1 MTKKELH
8 KLEVAQ
14 RMEIRRIAKETR
26 DAAKAEKSRLF
37 AEKKQIWAQR
47 KLDKAAKDLEEAN
60 FRKLV
65 CMRQHQKYFSELKH
79 LISVIKENILL
90 GDNNKLI
97 EKSMFKG
104 IRHFSYDLS
113 QNENYS
119 LNKLLGIRKEGKT
132 PEHVNGRTNV
142 GVYCL
147 WLMITG
153 KINTWEEFYNYLL
166 KYACTLHTTPEFNRS
181 IEKFQNHEEAITPE
195 IYIREYEKEFN
206 CKFNEEQKTLF
217 AGRFLSTHY
226 EKITRSTV
234 IDLIREMK

>member
-1 MTKKELH
+1 MKKEIESIL
-8 KLEVAQ
+8 K
-14 RMEIRRIAKETR
+14 
-26 DAAKAEKSRLF
+26 KAVEKSN
-37 AEKKQIWAQR
+37 AEVNNKISDNLKIKPLELVSGNETEKR
-47 KLDKAAKDLEEAN
+47 TGYDKIKSNN
-60 FRKLV
+60 F
-65 CMRQHQKYFSELKH
+65 Y
-79 LISVIKENILL
+79 VIKENILL

-153 KINTWEEFYNYLL
+153 KISTWEDFYNYLL